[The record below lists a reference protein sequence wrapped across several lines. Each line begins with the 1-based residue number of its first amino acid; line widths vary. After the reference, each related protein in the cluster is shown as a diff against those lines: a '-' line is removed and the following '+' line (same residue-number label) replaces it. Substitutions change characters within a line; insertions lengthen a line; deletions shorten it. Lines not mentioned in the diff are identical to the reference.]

1 MADFN
6 KIINGATGAAS
17 LLTSAIQSGVKMGTL
32 PDTNEEQGAIDDL
45 YSRQT
50 SSSSMTDLQNLFD
63 STRLAKTNY
72 GWRDL
77 IGMSDG
83 QAAGNIIG
91 DTLSQGLQGVQA
103 GGAFSPLG
111 AGIGGAIGAVAG
123 ALSSSFGYLARKNK
137 AIAEADRLNKE
148 GVRANNVFMDNF
160 SNSVENAMVNKRNQS
175 LLNLAALGGPLD
187 TTFTNGVRFITEG
200 GSHESN
206 PLSGVP
212 QGIAADGI
220 PNLVEEGEVIY
231 NDYVYSRRLKVPKE
245 DKESLGLKKD
255 KEYTYAD
262 AAKQIQKESEERPN
276 DPISKRNLA
285 EMMSRLQGSQEALKE
300 KRDGQALKRAV
311 NNMTPDELAM
321 FMQQLQQPQQM
332 QPMMAMQGMQPMKPT
347 KSEVPM
353 FAKGGLL
360 GHKHAVDKIDQT
372 GFLYTWGDLQPTDLG
387 ISFDENGQPIYDII
401 GDWGYTRPT
410 DIGDGKGI
418 ITRADENGRT
428 QYAIL
433 NRDPRDYES
442 SLKYRPLYDK
452 DGKEIGGN
460 YEIVPRELP
469 ENNKDLSIPSN
480 PWAQALRAA
489 PVFGS
494 LASSIASLFDNPNYS
509 NIARA
514 ERAMASVPRVS
525 ATPIGQRM
533 AYTPI
538 DINYIATQQ
547 ANNALGARRALNEY
561 GAGNP
566 AGTQQAQITNNYT
579 SQTALANAI
588 MQANQL
594 NRQNLAQAL
603 EFNRQTDSANA
614 SSNLQAALANQQKD
628 TTAADFLFRTGQLRD
643 AELGRVQ
650 ANRSANLTGLYN
662 NLGNLGQD
670 ILNRD
675 MATAM
680 AQSYGVTYNPY
691 MDALMRTYGYRGAK
705 GGKLNTKKGGK
716 NA

>member
-1 MADFN
+1 MASFN
-6 KIINGATGAAS
+6 QILSGAAGAAGM
-17 LLTSAIQSGVKMGTL
+17 LTSAIQSGVKMGEL
-32 PDTNEEQGAIDDL
+32 PSTDEQQEEVDDL
-45 YSRQT
+45 YSRHSQ
-50 SSSSMTDLQNLFD
+50 SSSMSDLQNLFD

-83 QAAGNIIG
+83 AAAGNIIG
-91 DTLSQGLQGVQA
+91 DTLTQGLQGGATFGPIGA
-103 GGAFSPLG
+103 GVGAVLG
-111 AGIGGAIGAVAG
+111 AI
-123 ALSSSFGYLARKNK
+123 SSGFGYLARKNK
-137 AIAEADRLNKE
+137 AKSEAERLNKE
-148 GVRANNVFMDNF
+148 GEQANNVFLANF

-187 TTFTNGVRFITEG
+187 TNFTNGVRFITEG
-200 GSHESN
+200 GSHEAN

-212 QGIAADGI
+212 QGIASDGI

-231 NDYVYSRRLKVPKE
+231 NDYVYSRRLKVPKT

-276 DPISKRNLA
+276 DPISRRNLE

-300 KRDGQALKRAV
+300 KREGQEFKRAV

-332 QPMMAMQGMQPMKPT
+332 QPMRGMQEMQPMQPT
-347 KSEVPM
+347 QSEVPM
-353 FAKGGLL
+353 FGKGGHLFAL
-360 GHKHAVDKIDQT
+360 GDNLNWNYQSPLPNLQGAYEE
-372 GFLYTWGDLQPTDLG
+372 GLFSDLKERFQQAGINAGVNVFDTTKAPEAPELTYNAMLEGEAREAGRNFVPTEQNNTSD
-387 ISFDENGQPIYDII
+387 
-401 GDWGYTRPT
+401 T
-410 DIGDGKGI
+410 DSTIQG
-418 ITRADENGRT
+418 
-428 QYAIL
+428 
-433 NRDPRDYES
+433 
-442 SLKYRPLYDK
+442 
-452 DGKEIGGN
+452 
-460 YEIVPRELP
+460 
-469 ENNKDLSIPSN
+469 N

-494 LASSIASLFDNPNYS
+494 LATSIASLFDQPNYS
-509 NIARA
+509 NIRKA
-514 ERAMASVPRVS
+514 ERAMSSVPRVS
-525 ATPIGQRM
+525 ATPIGQKM
-533 AYTPI
+533 AYNPI

-547 ANNALGARRALNEY
+547 ANNALGARRALSEY

-566 AGTQQAQITNNYT
+566 AGTQQAQIANNYAN
-579 SQTALANAI
+579 QTALGQTL

-614 SSNLQAALANQQKD
+614 ANNMQAALANQQRD
-628 TTAADFLFRTGQLRD
+628 MTAADFLMRTGQLRD

-650 ANRSANLTGLYN
+650 ANRSANLTGLFN

-670 ILNRD
+670 MLNRD
-675 MATAM
+675 MAMAM
-680 AQSYGVTYNPY
+680 AQSYGVPYNPY
-691 MDALMRTYGYRGAK
+691 MDTAGNTAFGHGWTPNPNRESAK

>member
-1 MADFN
+1 MASFN
-6 KIINGATGAAS
+6 QILNGTIGAAG
-17 LLTSAIQSGVKMGTL
+17 LLTSGIQSGVKMGTL

-72 GWRDL
+72 DWKDL
-77 IGMSDG
+77 IGMPDG

-91 DTLSQGLQGVQA
+91 DTLSQGLQGIQA
-103 GGAFSPLG
+103 GASFGSKG
-111 AGIGGAIGAVAG
+111 AGIGGIIGATIG
-123 ALSSSFGYLARKNK
+123 AISSGFGYLARKNK
-137 AIAEADRLNKE
+137 AKVEADRLNKE

-231 NDYVYSRRLKVPKE
+231 NDYVYSRRLKVPQA
-245 DKESLGLKKD
+245 DKESLGLKKN

-276 DPISKRNLA
+276 DPISKRNLT
-285 EMMSRLQGSQEALKE
+285 EMMGRLQDSQEALKE
-300 KRDGQALKRAV
+300 KRDGQAFKRAV
-311 NNMTPDELAM
+311 NKMTPDELAM

-332 QPMMAMQGMQPMKPT
+332 QPMMAMQGMQSMQPT
-347 KSEVPM
+347 QSEVPM
-353 FAKGGLL
+353 FGKGGHLFAL
-360 GHKHAVDKIDQT
+360 GDNLNWNYQSP
-372 GFLYTWGDLQPTDLG
+372 LPNLQAAYEEGLFSDLG
-387 ISFDENGQPIYDII
+387 ERFQQAGINAGVNVFDTTKAPKAPE
-401 GDWGYTRPT
+401 PT
-410 DIGDGKGI
+410 YNTMLEGEA
-418 ITRADENGRT
+418 REAGRNFAPVKQDNVSNT
-428 QYAIL
+428 DSTIQ
-433 NRDPRDYES
+433 
-442 SLKYRPLYDK
+442 
-452 DGKEIGGN
+452 
-460 YEIVPRELP
+460 
-469 ENNKDLSIPSN
+469 SN

-494 LASSIASLFDNPNYS
+494 IGSTIASLFDKPNYS
-509 NIARA
+509 NTERA
-514 ERAMASVPRVS
+514 EKAMSAVPRVS

-533 AYTPI
+533 SYNPM
-538 DINYIATQQ
+538 DINYLATQQ
-547 ANNALGARRALNEY
+547 TNNALGARRALSEY

-566 AGTQQAQITNNYT
+566 AGTQQAQIANNYT
-579 SQTALANAI
+579 NQTALGQSI

-594 NRQNLAQAL
+594 NRQNLAQTL

-614 SSNLQAALANQQKD
+614 ANNMQAALANQQRD
-628 TTAADFLFRTGQLRD
+628 MTAADFLMKTGQLRD

-650 ANRSANLTGLYN
+650 ANRSTNLTN
-662 NLGNLGQD
+662 MFNQIGNLGQD
-670 ILNRD
+670 MLNRD
-675 MATAM
+675 MAMAM
-680 AQSYGVTYNPY
+680 AQSYGVPYNPY
-691 MDALMRTYGYRGAK
+691 MDTAGNTAFGGKWAPNPNRQSK